1 MNLKDFDRTLVCV
14 SIVAGLLVWAVTSV
28 AQTPKPKH
36 INSAIE
42 LLDAGQPIYYI
53 GSHTG
58 RQGGFEQGKLDAQSG
73 ADFLSYDMEAAPY
86 NVSLLS
92 DYMEGLVAGGPTK
105 SGHRTPAVIAIV
117 AAKGT
122 DETSVRANGWMFEQ
136 VLATGVH
143 GIILAHADTPGAV
156 RAFVEAVRLPNREQG
171 VGPGGVPDGRRGVHG
186 IATAAKIWG
195 ISTDEYLKADP
206 WPLNPNGELM
216 LGVKI
221 EDRYA
226 FANLEETSKVPGLSF
241 GESGPS
247 DMALSMGIRTSD
259 PRMKDVLD
267 KILAVAKLHDLAWE
281 GISKN
286 DVVDKIKEGYRIG
299 FGLEA
304 AEIGR
309 KYTNP
314 TIPY

>member
-221 EDRYA
+221 EDRHA
-226 FANLEETSKVPGLSF
+226 FANLEETSKVSGLSF

>member
-1 MNLKDFDRTLVCV
+1 M
-14 SIVAGLLVWAVTSV
+14 
-28 AQTPKPKH
+28 
-36 INSAIE
+36 
-42 LLDAGQPIYYI
+42 
-53 GSHTG
+53 
-58 RQGGFEQGKLDAQSG
+58 
-73 ADFLSYDMEAAPY
+73 
-86 NVSLLS
+86 
-92 DYMEGLVAGGPTK
+92 
-105 SGHRTPAVIAIV
+105 AIV
-117 AAKGT
+117 AARGI

-186 IATAAKIWG
+186 IATAVKICG
-195 ISTDEYLKADP
+195 ISTDEYLQKADP

-226 FANLEETSKVPGLSF
+226 FANLEETLKVPGLSF
-241 GESGPS
+241 GESSPS

-259 PRMKDVLD
+259 PRMKDVLA

-281 GISKN
+281 GVSKN
-286 DVVDKIKEGYRIG
+286 DVVDKI
-299 FGLEA
+299 
-304 AEIGR
+304 
-309 KYTNP
+309 
-314 TIPY
+314 